1 MTATPLLD
9 LEALQARR
17 DDLFATLCRV
27 GGTPADWAELER
39 ITADLRA
46 KLCDRLDA
54 WSRERRTPDS
64 PVVTIDPASADD
76 WLESY
81 AARDYLPESE

>member
-46 KLCDRLDA
+46 KLCDRMADYA
-54 WSRERRTPDS
+54 RSRR
-64 PVVTIDPASADD
+64 
-76 WLESY
+76 
-81 AARDYLPESE
+81 AATEG